1 MKGDFTRDTF
11 DARDAFSR
19 VLMQQ
24 GRVTLDADFNE
35 QVDILLAYVRTL
47 ARDLIGPYGA
57 PYGVDAG
64 FRIDAGENGIMI
76 GEGRYYV
83 DGIPVKNEKAC
94 LLTEQPYYKIDADDP
109 IRKLNENKDQWF
121 WLYLDVWER
130 HVTSIEAEGI
140 CEPALGGPDTCARAQ
155 VVWQVKAMLIDPEEF
170 ESYGYYYGYGYGY
183 GYGPYGYDPDP
194 TIFCPLPMKD
204 LTDLSKVLLAA
215 QVDPGKKTTD
225 PCVTS
230 PDSKYLGVENHLY
243 RVEIHKGGAT
253 GEATF
258 KWSRDN
264 GSTVTAWLGT
274 KSQSQGVTELVVRST
289 RGFSAG
295 CWVEITDEDDDLQE
309 RPGPLVKVAKVQ
321 GGTLSLE
328 SDSLPA
334 AGLPDPTKL
343 RHPKVRRWDQ
353 TEKGDIVLDEG
364 AIEVTETNAAHPD
377 QSAWFDLEDGIQVA
391 FAPMP
396 NSDGKY
402 RSGDYWLIPARVAS
416 GTILWPAP
424 RPNEAVSFRP
434 PRGVRHHYA
443 PLGFV
448 GWEDGDLKSLSCLCE
463 FAPNN
468 SCLRRK
474 SLRTFGPQNM
484 ETQPRVTEEMKALQP
499 QAKEAAAE
507 PAPARRATPAVEAA
521 AAKPAKRRS
530 AKKQP
535 T

>member
-11 DARDAFSR
+11 DARHAFSR

-64 FRIDAGENGIMI
+64 FRIDADENGITI

-83 DGIPVKNEKAC
+83 DGIPVENEKAC
-94 LLTEQPYYKIDADDP
+94 LLTDQPYCKIDEDDP
-109 IRKLNENKDQWF
+109 IRKLNENKDKWF

-155 VVWQVKAMLIDPEEF
+155 VVWQVKALLIDPEEF
-170 ESYGYYYGYGYGY
+170 ASYGYYYGYYGGYGY
-183 GYGPYGYDPDP
+183 DADP

-204 LTDLSKVLLAA
+204 LTDLSKVQLAA
-215 QVDPGKKTTD
+215 QVDPGKKNTD

-243 RVEIHKGGAT
+243 RVEIHQGGEA

-264 GSTVTAWLGT
+264 GSVVTAWLGT
-274 KSQSQGVTELVVRST
+274 KSQSPGVTELVVTST

-309 RPGPLVKVAKVQ
+309 TPGPLVKVAKVQ
-321 GGTLSLE
+321 GGTLSLDP
-328 SDSLPA
+328 DSIPA
-334 AGLPDPTKL
+334 GGLKDPANL

-353 TEKGDIVLDEG
+353 TEKGDIVLDQG
-364 AIEVTETNAAHPD
+364 AIEVEESPAGSNAD
-377 QSAWFDLEDGIQVA
+377 QATWFDLEDGIQIA
-391 FAPMP
+391 FAPTE
-396 NSDGKY
+396 NGAKY
-402 RSGDYWLIPARVAS
+402 RSGDYWLIPARVAT

-424 RPNEAVSFRP
+424 GENEELAFRP

-448 GWEDGDLKSLSCLCE
+448 GWDDGDLKSLSCLCE

-468 SCLRRK
+468 SCLRRQA
-474 SLRTFGPQNM
+474 RAFGAQNIDR
-484 ETQPRVTEEMKALQP
+484 QPRVM
-499 QAKEAAAE
+499 EAANNLKPQVMDTAQ
-507 PAPARRATPAVEAA
+507 PAPAQGATPVADEVAK
-521 AAKPAKRRS
+521 KPAKRP
-530 AKKQP
+530 AKRPVARKQP